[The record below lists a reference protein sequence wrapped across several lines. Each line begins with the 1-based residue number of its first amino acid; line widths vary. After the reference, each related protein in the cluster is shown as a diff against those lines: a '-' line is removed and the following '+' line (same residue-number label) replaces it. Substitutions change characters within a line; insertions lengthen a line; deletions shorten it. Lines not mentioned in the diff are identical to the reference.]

1 MHALADYEFSQERYT
16 RMRREAEMARLA
28 KMLRANR
35 KARPADLLARTT
47 LRWEL
52 SRYAGLLGKRL
63 GNND

>member
-1 MHALADYEFSQERYT
+1 MHGLADYEFLQERNMQ
-16 RMRREAEMARLA
+16 MRREAEMARLA
-28 KMLRANR
+28 KMLPANR
-35 KARPADLLARTT
+35 KAQPNLART

>member
-1 MHALADYEFSQERYT
+1 MHASADYEFLHQPYT

-28 KMLRANR
+28 KMLRADR
-35 KARPADLLARTT
+35 EARPDPLARTT